1 MGGIIVLC
9 FFYRGSPLDVLP
21 HSHLQQKWTK
31 SLCVSLLYHLWHLAL
46 TCHLSAGCT
55 EVYTLAWSAI
65 FKLSCGFRI
74 WSRLLVLCLMI
85 KNFEKSANWHV
96 HALVF
101 NQILGFQGMGGIPP
115 VKQAMKQAIQQNI
128 VSKLCSGYLLQLHT
142 HTYTHRHT
150 YTNIYYRVSKIS
162 CENRGAC
169 TVLSVFA
176 GLTHKGSNYES
187 MGRVLCGGWW
197 LTLGT
202 GAQMADSK
210 TWEPPCII
218 HSRHQVSEQIFIS
231 GLFRCFLCHFYW
243 SLWRGWGLHFIQKD

>member
-1 MGGIIVLC
+1 
-9 FFYRGSPLDVLP
+9 
-21 HSHLQQKWTK
+21 
-31 SLCVSLLYHLWHLAL
+31 
-46 TCHLSAGCT
+46 
-55 EVYTLAWSAI
+55 
-65 FKLSCGFRI
+65 
-74 WSRLLVLCLMI
+74 MI

-101 NQILGFQGMGGIPP
+101 QSDSRFSGHGWNSTYKASYEAGYTAKYRLQIVFW
-115 VKQAMKQAIQQNI
+115 
-128 VSKLCSGYLLQLHT
+128 LLASITHT
-142 HTYTHRHT
+142 HTYMHRHT
-150 YTNIYYRVSKIS
+150 YTNIYYRVRKIS
-162 CENRGAC
+162 YENRGAC
-169 TVLSVFA
+169 IVLSVFA

-187 MGRVLCGGWW
+187 MGRVLCGGRW

-231 GLFRCFLCHFYW
+231 GLFSCFLCHFSW